1 MTHFTLTPAYGRDY
15 RSKAAV
21 IADLNGNRDFITQP
35 WGQYINL
42 EQLVQSHASTVNV
55 RYQRLTKVAVFTI
68 PELRK
73 MRVASETA
81 GKTVSA

>member
-21 IADLNGNRDFITQP
+21 IADLNGNRDFIAQP

-55 RYQRLTKVAVFTI
+55 RYQRMTKVTVLKI
-68 PELRK
+68 K
-73 MRVASETA
+73 DGVA
-81 GKTVSA
+81 K